1 MFRKQRL
8 VDSRDL
14 FTADAAGGVIHQ
26 ALHVLRRRA
35 LAVGAAARMHEAERH
50 RGAQVEFLAPDRVGG
65 AQRAAHLGQRIG
77 HCHALDFFK
86 RHIGKIHSRCR
97 RALRQGRNIQPVS
110 LNQRLAQ
117 PGPVKPIVAVGWIVD
132 GLKPRCGDNSG
143 QFCPAPAQQGAQ
155 HGQPGSRHGSP
166 RADSGQSG
174 DPARPVEPQQQC
186 FGLIVGMMRDGIK
199 LQSICAILDITVGDL
214 WKFKHG
220 LDSGKTNLMTTLA
233 ETPASDAGTG
243 SRVPEPDAPVWP
255 GLLDG
260 TLNLDIRLLSLKLLL
275 TRMRDQMRVI
285 TDPEVRA
292 LKCYELQRFFV
303 RYEKTLGHE
312 LSQIEKLG

>member
-1 MFRKQRL
+1 MKAE
-8 VDSRDL
+8 DL
-14 FTADAAGGVIHQ
+14 LHKLLEIESPWQVVRIREDVGKHQIDVWVAQQTGKSNWLFGAKTAAVPEDREHTWRHINLGNVRCVIH
-26 ALHVLRRRA
+26 A
-35 LAVGAAARMHEAERH
+35 EANAETSQSPW
-50 RGAQVEFLAPDRVGG
+50 RGE
-65 AQRAAHLGQRIG
+65 LGQPFTN
-77 HCHALDFFK
+77 AMSK
-86 RHIGKIHSRCR
+86 
-97 RALRQGRNIQPVS
+97 
-110 LNQRLAQ
+110 
-117 PGPVKPIVAVGWIVD
+117 
-132 GLKPRCGDNSG
+132 
-143 QFCPAPAQQGAQ
+143 
-155 HGQPGSRHGSP
+155 
-166 RADSGQSG
+166 
-174 DPARPVEPQQQC
+174 
-186 FGLIVGMMRDGIK
+186 LIVGMMRDGIK

-233 ETPASDAGTG
+233 EAPASNTAPG

-260 TLNLDIRLLSLKLLL
+260 SINLDIRLLSLKLLL

>member
-1 MFRKQRL
+1 MKAEDLLHKLLEIESPWQVVRIREDVGRHQ
-8 VDSRDL
+8 VDVWVAQQTGKSNWL
-14 FTADAAGGVIHQ
+14 FGARTAAVPEDREHTWRHINLGNVRCIIH
-26 ALHVLRRRA
+26 A
-35 LAVGAAARMHEAERH
+35 EANAETSQSPW
-50 RGAQVEFLAPDRVGG
+50 RGE
-65 AQRAAHLGQRIG
+65 LGQPFTN
-77 HCHALDFFK
+77 AMSK
-86 RHIGKIHSRCR
+86 
-97 RALRQGRNIQPVS
+97 
-110 LNQRLAQ
+110 
-117 PGPVKPIVAVGWIVD
+117 
-132 GLKPRCGDNSG
+132 
-143 QFCPAPAQQGAQ
+143 
-155 HGQPGSRHGSP
+155 
-166 RADSGQSG
+166 
-174 DPARPVEPQQQC
+174 
-186 FGLIVGMMRDGIK
+186 LIVGMMRDGIK